1 MGQKRKTAEEYHE
14 KFSSIP
20 KDYMERL
27 KWLFQKYP
35 FKKKHID
42 EIISKIT
49 QLEQTEWD
57 SITYIFYME
66 PEVGR
71 RPRLNP
77 KTFTF
82 YVPGAANNRQMFEAF
97 KEKHSEMDTVISTP
111 CIITAKAYAK
121 TPATMSMEEK
131 LAAELELIHNLNSPD
146 WDNIAK
152 IYCDMVQNVLIS
164 NDSIVC
170 KGSVEKFYSCLPRV
184 EVTVSYM
191 LKYDCKYNK
200 KTVERRKSFYEN
212 DRTVDG
218 LDYII

>member
-66 PEVGR
+66 REVGR
-71 RPRLNP
+71 RPR
-77 KTFTF
+77 
-82 YVPGAANNRQMFEAF
+82 
-97 KEKHSEMDTVISTP
+97 
-111 CIITAKAYAK
+111 
-121 TPATMSMEEK
+121 
-131 LAAELELIHNLNSPD
+131 
-146 WDNIAK
+146 
-152 IYCDMVQNVLIS
+152 
-164 NDSIVC
+164 
-170 KGSVEKFYSCLPRV
+170 
-184 EVTVSYM
+184 
-191 LKYDCKYNK
+191 
-200 KTVERRKSFYEN
+200 
-212 DRTVDG
+212 
-218 LDYII
+218 